1 MKKIIS
7 VFLCVMLIVCA
18 VAPITASA
26 VTAQEIKD
34 DLTKDPRPLKDY
46 AYAFAVIGDTQIV
59 TYDDA
64 FNDKNNLNL
73 LYDWVIANKEEKK
86 IEFAIGLGDV
96 TDTNMPVEW
105 SHAYDQ
111 ISKLD
116 GVIPYPVVRG
126 NHDLPL
132 RYGVTDD
139 TTDYFSLYLGTDAYK
154 SQFKGCGGFYE
165 KDAILNCWRTFSVG
179 KVDYLFINFDFGPTD
194 EHLQWA
200 EKIIEEHPNH
210 NVIISTHGYSDA
222 NFGRLGKQS
231 DYSPSLYASTYNDG
245 EDLWNKLVS
254 KHENIVMV
262 ISGHIS
268 TSSVNVVQPVAENG
282 NVVTEILVNPQG
294 MDAQLKTSAVALLC
308 FSEDGKNVQVEYYC
322 ATQDSYFKS
331 AEQEFTVN
339 VVDGTSTGPVGPTTP
354 TVPETTAP
362 EATTPEGTT
371 PQGTTPEG
379 TTPEGTTPQG
389 TTPEGTTPEGTTPEG
404 TTPEGTTP
412 EGTTPEGTT
421 PEGTTP
427 EGSEPLETTEPEETE
442 GAEETTE
449 PEETKG
455 EEETTE
461 ATEGKEDTDSSETGD
476 PTNLWLWI
484 ALVAVS
490 GGAIVALVVYNK
502 KKTA

>member
-7 VFLCVMLIVCA
+7 VFLCVMLIICA

-26 VTAQEIKD
+26 VTAQEIED

-64 FNDKNNLNL
+64 FNNKNNLNL

-116 GVIPYPVVRG
+116 GVIPYTVVRG

-165 KDAILNCWRTFSVG
+165 KDAILNSWRTFSVG
-179 KVDYLFINFDFGPTD
+179 KVDYLFINFDFGPAD

-339 VVDGTSTGPVGPTTP
+339 VVDGTSTSPVGPTTP

-362 EATTPEGTT
+362 EATTPADTT
-371 PQGTTPEG
+371 PGATTPEG
-379 TTPEGTTPQG
+379 ATPEGTAPG
-389 TTPEGTTPEGTTPEG
+389 S
-404 TTPEGTTP
+404 
-412 EGTTPEGTT
+412 
-421 PEGTTP
+421 
-427 EGSEPLETTEPEETE
+427 SEPLETTEPEETE

-449 PEETKG
+449 PEETEGAEETTEPEGTKG